1 MHIVYVSDGKA
12 GHRSQAAGLYHA
24 VQRISGQSVT
34 FQEISIEQL
43 PLLALCKGIIS
54 GRLKALEQAPDYIFG
69 VGSHTQ
75 LRVLLLGKAYPQ
87 AKTVILMKPNFPVS
101 WFDYSIIPEHDAVPE
116 SKKVIVTQGA
126 LNPIVNEQRHQQ
138 NRILIALGGSSKR
151 HAWNDQKVLSAVQQI
166 AESNLQAEII
176 LTTSRR
182 TPKAFLEQLQAQPF
196 AGQLQVFPVE
206 ETPQGW
212 IFEEMQKAE
221 AVWVTEDSV
230 SMIYEALTAGC
241 RVGVIEVDRLKQD
254 RIVNVVDQL
263 LERQIISSHFKISQL
278 AEAFQLMEADQAAA
292 RLLQAA

>member
-12 GHRSQAAGLYHA
+12 GHRSQAAGLYQA
-24 VQRISGQSVT
+24 VQRISRQSVT

-43 PLLALCKGIIS
+43 PLLTLVTGIIS
-54 GRLKALEQAPDYIFG
+54 GELKALEQAPDYILG

-75 LRVLLLGKAYPQ
+75 LRVLLLGNAYPQ

-101 WFDYSIIPEHDAVPE
+101 WFDYSIIPAHDAVPE

-138 NRILIALGGSSKR
+138 NRILIALGGPSKR
-151 HAWNDQKVLSAVQQI
+151 HAWNDAKVLNAIQQI
-166 AESNLQAEII
+166 AVNNEQAEII

-182 TPKAFLEQLQAQPF
+182 TPKAFLEQLWAQPF

-212 IFEEMQKAE
+212 IFEEMQQAE

-241 RVGVIEVDRLKQD
+241 RVGVIQIDRLKQD
-254 RIVNVVDQL
+254 RITQSVDSLMQKNL
-263 LERQIISSHFKISQL
+263 ISQSACIMQL
-278 AEAFQLMEADQAAA
+278 AAPAVFKEAERAASIMMN
-292 RLLQAA
+292 